1 MSRLSSQDEAALQGM
16 WEQVALDMDGIPN
29 PVDALSPPGMV
40 TTFRG
45 NHFAVHTAEGSLL
58 LEGSFTLDEA
68 ADPKAITW
76 TDTMG
81 SDAGKQLAAIYTLD
95 GDAFTFIAADAGAPR
110 PTDFRG
116 GPGKTMRRF
125 VRRPSR

>member
-1 MSRLSSQDEAALQGM
+1 MSRLSGLDSTALQGS
-16 WEQVALDMDGIPN
+16 WQQVALEVDGVPN
-29 PVDALSPPGMV
+29 PPEDISPPGAV
-40 TTFRG
+40 TSFHD
-45 NHFAVHTAEGSLL
+45 NHFAVRTAEGTLL

-81 SDAGKQLAAIYTLD
+81 PDAGKQLAAIYTLD

-116 GPGKTMRRF
+116 GPGKTMRSF